1 MNTGSRT
8 VLLSRNLFVSY
19 LIIVFSAGLSISS
32 QKTLF
37 SGAPDSGWHLIDESN
52 DHLTLSFRMP
62 SLYASAEEHE
72 GTRYWRLS
80 MDGAMMG
87 VSPGEPDVPVTRIY
101 IRIPHD
107 GEVAVSSQIN
117 RALSINLSD
126 AGMTRIAP
134 RRQRVPKIRDR
145 SPENDWILSESAYET
160 PTFQTGLVKI
170 ERAGI
175 FRGANL
181 AVLELQPISYD
192 PISETI
198 ELAPEISIT
207 VRFERPI
214 EPVEPRLVSPQSYR
228 HLYSNVINGSEFRE
242 QVDLP
247 AGYLIIAT
255 DALYD
260 AILPLAE
267 WKMVKGYNV
276 TVTKTSEIPG
286 GATANN
292 IKSYIQDAYDTWG
305 IPPQFVL
312 LVGDSN
318 TIPAFTGVGYQ
329 SPTTDNNYGCVDGS
343 DHIPDVYVGRFSMRT
358 AEDVA
363 STVEKTIDY
372 EQSLWSQGTA
382 WTGREYFISSDDW
395 NYHGTT
401 EGTHTYCMAKAR
413 SHGVVC
419 DSLWGFYGTGT
430 PISEAVNNG
439 RAMVVYS
446 GHGLE
451 NQWQGPSFGNW
462 NISQLTNL
470 DRYPIV
476 LSFACLTGDFD
487 YTWDPCFMENWLRQN
502 EKAAV
507 VSYGSSESSFWP
519 DDDYLERRMWDALF
533 DDGFNWFGGFELEG
547 MIRYGLW
554 EGNLWYE
561 KGYFEQYNTFGD
573 PSLLMYTLEPVALSA
588 TGTTTIAAGSPQTVD
603 ISVLRGGTVCEN
615 AMVGLYKDD
624 EIQDAEYTNA
634 AGEVSF
640 SITAQTTGILTVTTT
655 AYNSIYDSY
664 DITVGVG
671 DPDPP
676 TAPGWAHLA
685 PDGTLT
691 WGVSTDNEGVAGY
704 RIYRNTSPY
713 FNTDGMAYIRET
725 TDTSTTFPGSMGNP
739 DISYYFIVRAFDDAQ
754 NMSNPSPVAAETDFD
769 IPAMP

>member
-1 MNTGSRT
+1 MPAEGWR
-8 VLLSRNLFVSY
+8 
-19 LIIVFSAGLSISS
+19 IVEESS
-32 QKTLF
+32 
-37 SGAPDSGWHLIDESN
+37 DYI
-52 DHLTLSFRMP
+52 TLSFRMP
-62 SLYASAEEHE
+62 SLFASAEEHE
-72 GTRYWRLS
+72 GETYWRLS
-80 MDGAMMG
+80 MAGAMMG
-87 VSPGEPDVPVTRIY
+87 VSPGEPDIPVSRVY
-101 IRIPHD
+101 IRVPIS
-107 GEVAVSSQIN
+107 GEITVSSHIN
-117 RALSINLSD
+117 REKSIDLSN

-134 RRQRVPKIRDR
+134 RLQRVPKIRGN
-145 SPENDWILSESAYET
+145 SPEDAWILNESAYET
-160 PTFQTGLVKI
+160 PMFQTGLVKI

-175 FRGANL
+175 FRGASL

-192 PISETI
+192 PISGKI
-198 ELAPEISIT
+198 ELSSDISIT
-207 VRFERPI
+207 VRFDRPI
-214 EPVEPRLVSPQSYR
+214 EPVEERLLSPQASR

-255 DALYD
+255 DALHD

-267 WKMVKGYNV
+267 WKLLKGYDV
-276 TVTKTSEIPG
+276 SVIKTSDIPG

-292 IKSYIQDAYDTWG
+292 IKNYIQDAYDTWD

-318 TIPAFTGVGYQ
+318 TIPPFTGVGYQ
-329 SPTTDNNYGCVDGS
+329 SPTTDNNYGCVDGG
-343 DHIPDVYVGRFSMRT
+343 DHIPDIYVGRFSMRT
-358 AEDVA
+358 VDDVV
-363 STVEKTIDY
+363 STVEKTVDY
-372 EQSLWSQGTA
+372 EKSIWSQGTA

-395 NYHGTT
+395 SYHGTT

-430 PISEAVNNG
+430 PISQAVNSG
-439 RAMVVYS
+439 RAMVAYS

-451 NQWQGPSFGNW
+451 NQWQGPNFSNW

-476 LSFACLTGDFD
+476 LSFACLTGDFN
-487 YTWDPCFMENWLRQN
+487 YSWDPCFMENWQRQHD
-502 EKAAV
+502 KAAV

-519 DDDYLERRMWDALF
+519 DDDYLQRRMWDALF

-561 KGYFEQYNTFGD
+561 KGYFEMYNTFGD
-573 PSLLMYTLEPVALSA
+573 PSLLMYTLEPEALAA
-588 TGTTTIAAGSPQTVD
+588 TGTMSIAAGSPQTVD
-603 ISVLRGGTVCEN
+603 ITVLRGGAPCEN
-615 AMVGLYKDD
+615 AMVGLYKSG
-624 EIQDAEYTNA
+624 EIQDAAYTST

-640 SITAQTTGILTVTTT
+640 SVTAQTTGSLTVTAT
-655 AYNSIYDSY
+655 AYNSIYDSF
-664 DITVGVG
+664 DITVGIG
-671 DPDPP
+671 DPEPP
-676 TAPGWAHLA
+676 TAPAWSDLA
-685 PDGTLT
+685 TDGTLT
-691 WGVSTDNEGVAGY
+691 WDTSTDNEGVAGY

-713 FNTDGMAYIRET
+713 FDPDGMNHIRET

-739 DISYYFIVRAFDDAQ
+739 DISYYFIIRAFDDAQ
-754 NMSNPSPVAAETDFD
+754 NLSDPSPVAGETDFD
-769 IPAMP
+769 IPAIP